1 MNQSIGMKVIIAV
14 LLVMIFAGC
23 VGWTSLPE
31 ESKGG
36 AWMDVDVWVDD
47 KTGVEYVVFET
58 KYGVGVC
65 PRYNADGILMIK
77 EK

>member
-47 KTGVEYVVFET
+47 KTGVE
-58 KYGVGVC
+58 
-65 PRYNADGILMIK
+65 
-77 EK
+77 